1 MTIPARFVSMRP
13 LQNGKYRVVVDV
25 NQVSVTDLSKL
36 IAQECFITLGVG
48 AKIEVLPPA
57 GQKVV
62 TAVAVAP
69 TPLEKAIAAASPA
82 EELCPISGLPE
93 KIFTGAPPAGA
104 DSGTPAPEVTR
115 GSPFAGVV

>member
-1 MTIPARFVSMRP
+1 MRP

-93 KIFTGAPPAGA
+93 KIFTGAPPAGKMMDAVA
-104 DSGTPAPEVTR
+104 DSGTPAPEVKR